1 MPQLAQSK
9 TGKID
14 TSSSFLRF
22 ESAFAHTRYLF
33 SSHTLSEGWRS
44 LSFKYFSLLSFFEH
58 SEARV
63 RENTGLFLKLVNYES
78 NPESKIRQA
87 KYRSFQKTAVRQVR
101 RDRQQR
107 QPDSHASPQLNARVT
122 RLAQWRLSRLL
133 RKPPVAAL
141 RPSRL

>member
-44 LSFKYFSLLSFFEH
+44 LSFKYFSLLRFLNTPRPEFVRILAFFKF
-58 SEARV
+58 S
-63 RENTGLFLKLVNYES
+63 
-78 NPESKIRQA
+78 
-87 KYRSFQKTAVRQVR
+87 
-101 RDRQQR
+101 
-107 QPDSHASPQLNARVT
+107 QL
-122 RLAQWRLSRLL
+122 
-133 RKPPVAAL
+133 
-141 RPSRL
+141 

>member
-44 LSFKYFSLLSFFEH
+44 LSFKYFSLLSFLITPRPEF
-58 SEARV
+58 V
-63 RENTGLFLKLVNYES
+63 RILAFLNLVNYES

-87 KYRSFQKTAVRQVR
+87 KYRSFQRAAVRQVH